1 MAMGV
6 SFQKGRL
13 LAPTLE
19 GPGDQAGGGAPG
31 NVSPPPQVRG
41 YPEDLRPPHLA
52 ADAII
57 RAAAF
62 PF

>member
-1 MAMGV
+1 MGV

-13 LAPTLE
+13 IAPALE

-31 NVSPPPQVRG
+31 NVSPPPRVRG

-57 RAAAF
+57 RAAAI